1 MMQEDVPL
9 VKDFDA
15 DGNGW
20 LNTSERQAARKALAE
35 QRAAG
40 GGERRGFG
48 PPGGM
53 RRDNQPA
60 PEPGPRVNPS
70 DVPSHADVP
79 LYDEATLRTYFLDFE
94 NNDWEK
100 ELADF
105 HGTDVEVPARLTV
118 DGRVYENVGVRFRG
132 MSSYFMVGEGRKRSL
147 NLSLD
152 LAHEDQR
159 LGGYRTLNLL
169 NSSGDPTMLR
179 AVLFHHIA
187 RQYVPAPKACFVRL
201 VINGESWGV
210 YPSVQQFNKDFTAE
224 WWGSKKGARWKA
236 PGSPNGRAGLEYL
249 GDDVAAYRKI
259 YTIKSKDDPKAWAD
273 LVQLTKV
280 LNQTPPAE
288 LATALAPIL
297 DVEGALRFLAL
308 ENVFINTDGYWTRA
322 SDYSLYQDPGGVFH
336 IVAHDVNETFQAP
349 HGPGMGGPRPGGRE
363 GFPRPGDGERRET
376 GAERS
381 AGPGELGPR
390 PGSPG
395 AIGGAR
401 SFDLDPLVA
410 ASDPKKPLLSKLL
423 AVPELRA
430 RYLALVGEIAT
441 EWLDWEKLGPLAA
454 QYHALIAAEVKADTR
469 KLHPTEAFLAGLDGA
484 PNEPNAAPAPLP
496 AGAGDPEAPR
506 PRRGFGPPRAPSLKT
521 FAEARRAYLLNHPA
535 VKEATVAK
543 R

>member
-15 DGNGW
+15 NGDGW
-20 LNTSERQAARKALAE
+20 LNASERAAARQALAE

-40 GGERRGFG
+40 GSERRGFG

-53 RRDNQPA
+53 RRDNLPP
-60 PEPGPRVNPS
+60 PEPGPRLRPAE
-70 DVPSHADVP
+70 VPHYADLP

-94 NNDWEK
+94 NQDWEK
-100 ELADF
+100 ELTDF
-105 HGTDVEVPARLTV
+105 HGTDVDVPARLTV

-132 MSSYFMVGEGRKRSL
+132 KSSYFMVGEGRKRSL
-147 NLSLD
+147 NLALD
-152 LAHEDQR
+152 LADEDQR

-179 AVLFHHIA
+179 AVLYHHIA
-187 RQYVPAPKACFVRL
+187 RHYLPAPKACFVRL

-273 LVQLTKV
+273 LVHFTKV

-288 LATALAPIL
+288 LAAALAPIF

-308 ENVFINTDGYWTRA
+308 ENVFINTDGYWIRA
-322 SDYSLYQDPGGVFH
+322 SDYSLYQDESGIFH

-349 HGPGMGGPRPGGRE
+349 HGPGMGGPRGGGRE
-363 GFPRPGDGERRET
+363 GFSRPRDGERREEGRERAAT
-376 GAERS
+376 AGGPLPPSGNPEAAGA
-381 AGPGELGPR
+381 
-390 PGSPG
+390 
-395 AIGGAR
+395 AR

-410 ASDPKKPLLSKLL
+410 AQDAKKPLLAKLL

-430 RYLALVGEIAT
+430 RYLTLVGEIAT
-441 EWLDWEKLGPLAA
+441 EWLAWEKLGPLAA
-454 QYHALIAAEVKADTR
+454 RYHALIAEAVKADTR
-469 KLHPTEAFLAGLDGA
+469 KLSSTEAFFAGLDGA
-484 PNEPNAAPAPLP
+484 RTEPNVPPT
-496 AGAGDPEAPR
+496 DPGIADA
-506 PRRGFGPPRAPSLKT
+506 PRRGFGPPRAPSLKS
-521 FAEARRAYLLNHPA
+521 FAEARRAYLLNHPG
-535 VKEATVAK
+535 VKAALAATH
-543 R
+543 